1 VSDRIE
7 ISRANFAEFQERM
20 LLIAAHGSEKAV
32 SAAVR
37 SGYEFLRSLP
47 KGSPVDDAHHFDVL
61 TTREERIEH
70 VERFA
75 KRREISLEGLE

>member
-1 VSDRIE
+1 MNDRIE

-20 LLIAAHGSEKAV
+20 LLIAAHGSEKAAV

-37 SGYEFLRSLP
+37 SGYEFLKALP
-47 KGSPVDDAHHFDVL
+47 AGSPVDYTDHFGAL

-70 VERFA
+70 IERFS
-75 KRREISLEGLE
+75 KRREISLEGL